1 MNRSNRQRLAASA
14 VVALALLLATIPA
27 AAQEAELRI
36 DSAETSAYPV
46 VEMSVTVR
54 GGGPVQGFSVV
65 EGDGEPISATLEK
78 LTAESLQVVLAL
90 DTSGSMKGEPL
101 VAAQDAARS
110 FVEALPAGVE
120 IAVLGFGSSPALH
133 ADFTTDTATV
143 LAAVGSLEAGGETAL
158 YDALSA
164 ASGAFPEETSR
175 AWVVLLSDGG
185 DTVSSASLE
194 EAIVAVLGADVGLY
208 VVQLAS
214 PEADFAA
221 LDRLAAAAEG
231 TVVEAGDAG
240 ALGAIFTS
248 IASDL
253 SNQYRLTYT
262 SAAHGL
268 TDLSVITEGL
278 GVDVVAGGN
287 LRLPAPPPPAAFP
300 APTTPPPAPPT
311 TAAPVT
317 TLPAAPPTT
326 TRAAPG
332 PLATPEAL
340 AVGAGLVFLAFLG
353 LLMLA
358 QGSRD
363 EVAKSARRL
372 RRRRQSDERT
382 GVLSGITNAAT
393 LLAERTLER
402 NERAKSLNAR
412 LEQAGVR
419 LRPGEFVL
427 VAAAGAIGLLAAGT
441 YVGGPLLG
449 LGLAAASF
457 AAPRLWLGWRA
468 KRRRDAFAM
477 QLGDTLQLIAG
488 SIRAGYGL
496 LQAIEAA
503 ASEALPPTSEE
514 FSRLLV
520 ETQLGRDLGDA
531 LGALADRVDSDDFR
545 WVVEAIEIH
554 RQVGGDLSEIL
565 DIVSTTIRDRASIRR
580 RIKALSAEGR
590 LSAFI
595 LIGLPLV
602 VGTAISFTNPGYM
615 AELTGSVV
623 GRFMIGGG
631 AGLMVV
637 GSLWMRKIVQ
647 PRF

>member
-1 MNRSNRQRLAASA
+1 MRNRRHLAASA
-14 VVALALLLATIPA
+14 VAACALLLATTPVV
-27 AAQEAELRI
+27 AQEAELRI
-36 DSAETSAYPV
+36 DSAETSGYPV

-54 GGGPVQGFSVV
+54 GGGAVEGFSVI
-65 EGDGEPISATLEK
+65 EGDGEPIPATAEK
-78 LTAESLQVVLAL
+78 LTAESLQVVLVL

-101 VAAQDAARS
+101 AAAQDAARS

-120 IAVLGFGSSPALH
+120 IAVLGFGSSPALR
-133 ADFTTDTATV
+133 ADFTTDAAAV
-143 LAAVGSLEAGGETAL
+143 LAAVDGLEAGGETAL
-158 YDALSA
+158 YDALATGSE
-164 ASGAFPEETSR
+164 SFPEGSR
-175 AWVVLLSDGG
+175 RWMVLLSDGG
-185 DTVSSASLE
+185 DTVSGTSLE

-208 VVQLAS
+208 AVQLAS

-240 ALGAIFTS
+240 ALGGIFTS
-248 IASDL
+248 IAADL

-268 TDLSVITEGL
+268 TDLSVAVDGP
-278 GVDVVAGGN
+278 GVRAVAAGT
-287 LRLPAPPPPAAFP
+287 LRLPAPPPPEAFP
-300 APTTPPPAPPT
+300 AATTPPPAPPT
-311 TAAPVT
+311 TVAPVV
-317 TLPAAPPTT
+317 TLPAAPSPTT
-326 TRAAPG
+326 RGAPG
-332 PLATPEAL
+332 PLAAPEAL
-340 AVGAGLVFLAFLG
+340 AAGGGLVFLAFLG
-353 LLMLA
+353 LLLLA

-372 RRRRQSDERT
+372 RRRRQADERS
-382 GVLSGITNAAT
+382 GVLSGIASAAT
-393 LLAERTLER
+393 LLAEKTLER
-402 NERAKSLNAR
+402 NERAKPLNAR

-441 YVGGPLLG
+441 YTGGPLLG
-449 LGLAAASF
+449 LGLAAGSF
-457 AAPRLWLGWRA
+457 VAPRLWLGWRA
-468 KRRRDAFAM
+468 KRRRDAFGL
-477 QLGDTLQLIAG
+477 QLGDTLQMIAG

-520 ETQLGRDLGDA
+520 EAQLGRDLGEA

-565 DIVSTTIRDRASIRR
+565 DIVSTTIRDRARIRR
-580 RIKALSAEGR
+580 RIRALSAEGR

-602 VGTAISFTNPGYM
+602 VGAAISFTNPGYM
-615 AELTGSVV
+615 AELTGSTV

-637 GSLWMRKIVQ
+637 GALWMRKIVQ
-647 PRF
+647 PKF

>member
-1 MNRSNRQRLAASA
+1 MRRRLAAA
-14 VVALALLLATIPA
+14 VASLALLLVTTAPA

-36 DSAETSAYPV
+36 DSAETSGYPV

-54 GGGPVQGFSVV
+54 GGGEVEGFFVD
-65 EGDGEPISATLEK
+65 EGDGEPIPASAER
-78 LTAESLQVVLAL
+78 LTAESLQVVLVL

-101 VAAQDAARS
+101 AAAQDAARD
-110 FVEALPAGVE
+110 FVTALPAGVE
-120 IAVLGFGSSPALH
+120 IAVLGFGSEPALR
-133 ADFTTDTATV
+133 AAFTTDTGEV
-143 LAAVGSLEAGGETAL
+143 LAAVDGLQAGGETAL
-158 YDALSA
+158 YDALATASA
-164 ASGAFPEETSR
+164 AFPDGTR
-175 AWVVLLSDGG
+175 RWIVLLSDGG
-185 DTVSSASLE
+185 DTVSGTSLE

-208 VVQLAS
+208 AVQLTS

-231 TVVEAGDAG
+231 TVVEAGDAE
-240 ALGAIFTS
+240 ALGGIFTS
-248 IASDL
+248 IAADL

-268 TDLSVITEGL
+268 TDLSVTAAGP
-278 GVDVVAGGN
+278 GVSAVAAGS
-287 LRLPAPPPPAAFP
+287 LRLPAPPPPAGIP
-300 APTTPPPAPPT
+300 AATTPPPAPPT
-311 TAAPVT
+311 TVAPAT
-317 TLPAAPPTT
+317 ALPAAPPASTLT
-326 TRAAPG
+326 APG
-332 PLATPEAL
+332 LLATPEAL
-340 AVGAGLVFLAFLG
+340 AAGGGLVFLAILG
-353 LLMLA
+353 LLLLA

-372 RRRRQSDERT
+372 RRRRQADESA
-382 GVLSGITNAAT
+382 GMLSGITNAAT
-393 LLAERTLER
+393 LLAEKTLER

-427 VAAAGAIGLLAAGT
+427 IAAGAAIGLLAAGT
-441 YVGGPLLG
+441 YLGGPLLG

-457 AAPRLWLGWRA
+457 AAPRVWLGWRA
-468 KRRRDAFAM
+468 TRRRNAFAM
-477 QLGDTLQLIAG
+477 QLGDTLQMIAG

-503 ASEALPPTSEE
+503 AAEALPPTSEE

-520 ETQLGRDLGDA
+520 ETQLGRDLGEA
-531 LGALADRVDSDDFR
+531 LGALAERVDSDDFR
-545 WVVEAIEIH
+545 WIVEAIEIH